1 MSVFDIAAKGT
12 LSEDTMRWFLRQ
24 AGHLMY
30 TLYWFSSPFADYC
43 TDLDLCAILN
53 CRWNCVHFNHASKLW
68 WSKL

>member
-53 CRWNCVHFNHASKLW
+53 CR
-68 WSKL
+68 